1 MAQNWLRLATSQR
14 TVFIFVSAIYNM
26 PGPEQ
31 HGASHDSLVKW
42 KKEMHL
48 CCHLEALFGL
58 ILMDVGVIFAQI
70 TSEY

>member
-14 TVFIFVSAIYNM
+14 AVFIFVSAIYNM

-31 HGASHDSLVKW
+31 HGARHDSLVKW
-42 KKEMHL
+42 KTEMHL

-58 ILMDVGVIFAQI
+58 ILTDVGVIFAQI